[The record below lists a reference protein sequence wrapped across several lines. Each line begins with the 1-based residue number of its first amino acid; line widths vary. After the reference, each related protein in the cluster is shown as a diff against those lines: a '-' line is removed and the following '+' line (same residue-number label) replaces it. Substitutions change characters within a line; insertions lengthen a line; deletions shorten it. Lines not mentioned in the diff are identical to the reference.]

1 MFLHNYYFFNGYF
14 SFIFYCIIHNMSII
28 KNKHSVDEYFL
39 IKVLSYL
46 DVKIMLNISGR
57 FLLIAKLYFSDLYNY
72 YDQP

>member
-1 MFLHNYYFFNGYF
+1 MT
-14 SFIFYCIIHNMSII
+14 II

-57 FLLIAKLYFSDLYNY
+57 LLPIAKLYFSDLYNY

>member
-14 SFIFYCIIHNMSII
+14 SFTFYCIIHMSII

-57 FLLIAKLYFSDLYNY
+57 LLPIAKLYFSDLYNY